1 MDEIR
6 LTNPAAVIHWLRTWV
21 VVGKNDECWPSI
33 NNVSK
38 NSGYSSVS
46 QELFGEQKQIPAH
59 RIMWELFNGPIE
71 EGMVIDHMCHNEA
84 WANGT
89 CEGGVCLHRRCVNP
103 AHLQVVTPA
112 ENHKY
117 GAAGLNSVRGVCRN
131 QLHDWIPENI
141 IERDNRRWCKLC
153 VKETSKRHYP
163 KTNETRRK
171 KRAAAKKAGLDNE

>member
-21 VVGKNDECWPSI
+21 VVGKNDECWPVLNNI
-33 NNVSK
+33 N
-38 NSGYSSVS
+38 NSGYTVVYQTVDGESVVTS
-46 QELFGEQKQIPAH
+46 GH

-71 EGMVIDHMCHNEA
+71 KGMVIDHMCHNEA
-84 WANGT
+84 WANGV

-153 VKETSKRHYP
+153 VKETNKRHYP

-171 KRAAAKKAGLDNE
+171 KRAAAKKVGLDNA